1 MRKTFF
7 FVFLIAFPLL
17 AFSQQ
22 LDVNLLQEE
31 KINFQQNG
39 MLVLGGWAVANMA
52 GSGYMMTRTSG
63 WQYRFHQMN
72 VFWNVVNLG
81 IASGGYFGQSEATT
95 DAFGLYKD
103 YADFGKILLVNAG
116 LDVAYIATGFYLQ
129 ERAKNVNK
137 RSDMFKGYGKSVV
150 LQGSFLLLFDAALY
164 WINQSKMNSI
174 FEAHDFSLAFSGQA
188 FQFTYFF

>member
-1 MRKTFF
+1 MRKILI
-7 FVFLIAFPLL
+7 FVFLIVFPLL

-22 LDVNLLQEE
+22 LDVSLLQEE

-81 IASGGYFGQSEATT
+81 IASSGYFGQGDATT

-103 YADFGKILLVNAG
+103 YSDFGKILLVNAG
-116 LDVAYIATGFYLQ
+116 LDIAYIATGFYLQ
-129 ERAKNVNK
+129 ERAKNVSK
-137 RSDMFKGYGKSVV
+137 RKDMFKGYGKSVV
-150 LQGSFLLLFDAALY
+150 LQGGFLLLFDAVLY
-164 WINQSKMNSI
+164 WMNQSRMQDI
-174 FEAHDFSLAFSGQA
+174 FEGHDFSLAFSGQA
-188 FQFTYFF
+188 LQFSYFF